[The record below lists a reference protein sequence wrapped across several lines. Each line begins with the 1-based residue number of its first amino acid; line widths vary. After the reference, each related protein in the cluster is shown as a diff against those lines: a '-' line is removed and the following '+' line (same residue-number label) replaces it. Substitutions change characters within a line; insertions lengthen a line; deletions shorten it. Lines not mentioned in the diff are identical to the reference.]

1 MYRVLMALVAMLSV
15 SAVLLASAAFFVLQN
30 LDQYRDE
37 LSARVGT
44 LIGHPVSIGAAQVYW
59 RGANPILRL
68 EELHLLGHA
77 RYVERATMDR
87 QRIVPLADVADD
99 RAPYFSMI
107 IAHRRGTAVTP

>member
-1 MYRVLMALVAMLSV
+1 MSGYDPKFWEINVEP
-15 SAVLLASAAFFVLQN
+15 Q
-30 LDQYRDE
+30 
-37 LSARVGT
+37 
-44 LIGHPVSIGAAQVYW
+44 I
-59 RGANPILRL
+59 L